1 MGVRKEAMQR
11 IGVTEQD
18 ARLCETDADDSLW
31 RPLKRP
37 ELGGAVR
44 YNDKEIKQT
53 SYRQAEISAKAQNTF
68 NTNHTQSQTR
78 ENEITTA
85 VNVSMASS

>member
-1 MGVRKEAMQR
+1 MGVRKEEMQR

-18 ARLCETDADDSLW
+18 ARRCETDADDSLW

-44 YNDKEIKQT
+44 YNDKEIKPT
-53 SYRQAEISAKAQNTF
+53 SYRQAEISAKAQI
-68 NTNHTQSQTR
+68 HSTQ
-78 ENEITTA
+78 TTHSPRQEKMKLLQQ
-85 VNVSMASS
+85 SM

>member
-1 MGVRKEAMQR
+1 M
-11 IGVTEQD
+11 TEQD
-18 ARLCETDADDSLW
+18 ARQCETEADDSLW

-44 YNDKEIKQT
+44 YNDKEEIEPT

-68 NTNHTQSQTR
+68 NTNHTQNTHSPRQ
-78 ENEITTA
+78 EKMKLLQQ
-85 VNVSMASS
+85 SM

>member
-18 ARLCETDADDSLW
+18 ARRCETDADDSLW

-44 YNDKEIKQT
+44 YNDKKD
-53 SYRQAEISAKAQNTF
+53 QANI
-68 NTNHTQSQTR
+68 
-78 ENEITTA
+78 I
-85 VNVSMASS
+85 

>member
-1 MGVRKEAMQR
+1 MGVRKEEMQR

-18 ARLCETDADDSLW
+18 ARQCKREADDSLW

-37 ELGGAVR
+37 ELGAVR
-44 YNDKEIKQT
+44 YNDKEIEPT

>member
-18 ARLCETDADDSLW
+18 ARRCEMDPDDSLW

-44 YNDKEIKQT
+44 YNDK
-53 SYRQAEISAKAQNTF
+53 RDQANI
-68 NTNHTQSQTR
+68 
-78 ENEITTA
+78 I
-85 VNVSMASS
+85 